1 MTSRSL
7 IAGFLALC
15 SLAAAA
21 AATSEFEAL
30 VKEAGRN
37 YVTKEGQRYLE
48 EFQDAI
54 LPVFTDALNTCRDKP
69 DTKEPATLLFV
80 VAAHGT
86 VKRLLYSKEIPF
98 GVCVG
103 SKLRAIKALPN
114 PPRDSWAVAF
124 AAANHHH
131 EEQAKAKAPI
141 NRWVLAGKNRWM
153 HMTEPSRLTSRR
165 LVLLI
170 LPLRSVTSLGCRKVT
185 HSPYGSGYIRRM
197 RKPARIATKTCS
209 W

>member
-54 LPVFTDALNTCRDKP
+54 LPVFADALNTCRDKP
-69 DTKEPATLLFV
+69 DTKEPA
-80 VAAHGT
+80 
-86 VKRLLYSKEIPF
+86 
-98 GVCVG
+98 
-103 SKLRAIKALPN
+103 
-114 PPRDSWAVAF
+114 
-124 AAANHHH
+124 
-131 EEQAKAKAPI
+131 
-141 NRWVLAGKNRWM
+141 
-153 HMTEPSRLTSRR
+153 
-165 LVLLI
+165 
-170 LPLRSVTSLGCRKVT
+170 SLCRCCT
-185 HSPYGSGYIRRM
+185 WHS
-197 RKPARIATKTCS
+197 
-209 W
+209 